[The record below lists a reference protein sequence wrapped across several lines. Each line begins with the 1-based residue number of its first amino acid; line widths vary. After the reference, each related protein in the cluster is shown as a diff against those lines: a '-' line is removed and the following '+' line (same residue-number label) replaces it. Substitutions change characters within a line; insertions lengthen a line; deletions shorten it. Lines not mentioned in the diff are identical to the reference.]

1 MARAPRYRTGNE
13 GLDNAILELVSA
25 AGVHRDQDLVFEM
38 IVSAVR
44 MGREAA
50 DRGDLKLV
58 NAALKELRY
67 SFLVFQPYINIPKV
81 SIFGSAR
88 THRDDPGYL
97 MARDFGKAMADREW
111 MVITGAGPGIM

>member
-1 MARAPRYRTGNE
+1 MRTRGPRYRTGNE
-13 GLDNAILELVSA
+13 QLDGLIAELVDVS
-25 AGVHRDQDLVFEM
+25 GVHRDRDLVFEM

-67 SFLVFQPYINIPKV
+67 SFFVFEPYHEIPKV
-81 SIFGSAR
+81 SIFGPAR
-88 THRDDPGYL
+88 PRPDDPAYV
-97 MARDFGKAMADREW
+97 MAR
-111 MVITGAGPGIM
+111 